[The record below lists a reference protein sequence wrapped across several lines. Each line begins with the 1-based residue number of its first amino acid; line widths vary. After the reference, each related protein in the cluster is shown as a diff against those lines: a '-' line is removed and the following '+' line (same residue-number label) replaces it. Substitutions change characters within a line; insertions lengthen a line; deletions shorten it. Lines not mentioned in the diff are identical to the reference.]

1 MIAAPLRFA
10 GSRAVLLFA
19 AILLLGLN
27 GRAQEPQVVDTIS
40 IDTNLISVP
49 VIVSDRDNRYVPD
62 LKIEAFKLFDNQVE
76 QKITYFDTGE
86 EPLNVVLMLD
96 TSFSTSGDLNDIKK
110 AAKEFLKELRPQDRA
125 MIVTFDWQFQKLSD
139 LTNNRKQ
146 WDEAIKHTKVGKYP
160 GTVLNDALMDVSKNV
175 LQPVRGR
182 KAIILLSDGE
192 DRGSVVTD
200 EDLLKT
206 ESEADAMIYSIYYQ
220 SAMQRLF
227 GPGRGGG
234 RHGGGFPGRR
244 PFPFHHA
251 APPAPGGQQGPGRR
265 GRRRD
270 NEGMELMHQLADVTG
285 GRFYEGEAKQLKDTF
300 ALIAEELR

>member
-192 DRGSVVTD
+192 DHGSVVTD
-200 EDLLKT
+200 EDLLKA

-220 SAMQRLF
+220 SEMQRMF
-227 GPGRGGG
+227 GPGGRHGGGGRGGG
-234 RHGGGFPGRR
+234 GGGRGGGFPGRR
-244 PFPFHHA
+244 PFHH
-251 APPAPGGQQGPGRR
+251 
-265 GRRRD
+265 
-270 NEGMELMHQLADVTG
+270 
-285 GRFYEGEAKQLKDTF
+285 
-300 ALIAEELR
+300 